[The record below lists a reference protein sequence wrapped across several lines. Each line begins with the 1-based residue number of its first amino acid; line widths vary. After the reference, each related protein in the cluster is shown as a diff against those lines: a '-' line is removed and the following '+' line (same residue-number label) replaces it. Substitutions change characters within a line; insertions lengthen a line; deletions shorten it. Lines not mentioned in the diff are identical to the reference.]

1 MDYAEAVTLL
11 RRIPVFAKLDL
22 ASLKLLA
29 FSCSHLTFNDGELLC
44 RQGEPGDSVFVI
56 DEGEVDVTI
65 NVDGKSIH
73 VATLGSHDLFGEMA
87 VICNLPRTADVRA
100 RGPLKV
106 LKIEGDVFLRLVTA
120 NPDAALGVMRVLTER
135 LMRATELIRAPETRP
150 ARSLSSADA
159 RPEWLKAAPRFLRC
173 GTSHA

>member
-1 MDYAEAVTLL
+1 M
-11 RRIPVFAKLDL
+11 FAKLDL

-29 FSCSHLTFNDGELLC
+29 FSCSPLTFNDGELLC

-56 DEGEVDVTI
+56 DEGEVDVSI

-106 LKIEGDVFLRLVTA
+106 LKVEGDVFLRLVTG

-135 LMRATELIRAPETRP
+135 LMRAMELYERMKRDLPEASHSQTHV
-150 ARSLSSADA
+150 RS
-159 RPEWLKAAPRFLRC
+159 
-173 GTSHA
+173 G